1 MSKKP
6 TSTSLVR
13 PFTVV
18 EPSSDIAQKYG
29 VRLYVQPWIEAGTLA
44 TGARYPRDLGKQDVH

>member
-1 MSKKP
+1 M
-6 TSTSLVR
+6 
-13 PFTVV
+13 VV

-29 VRLYVQPWIEAGTLA
+29 VRLYVQPWMAAGAFA